1 MEQFPSKTSLL
12 TTSPVQRRVHEVLSE
27 SSKHQQEASERSNY
41 LFEMSL
47 QQHYITRVDRLK
59 LRLITEQDYIANN
72 AYGCRISQRI
82 ERSERVCSVCPFA
95 AMTDFLRTFIAN
107 TRDAS

>member
-12 TTSPVQRRVHEVLSE
+12 TTCPVQRRVHEVLSE
-27 SSKHQQEASERSNY
+27 SSKHQQEASERSKY

-72 AYGCRISQRI
+72 A
-82 ERSERVCSVCPFA
+82 
-95 AMTDFLRTFIAN
+95 
-107 TRDAS
+107 TRDIFRMLSGESKT